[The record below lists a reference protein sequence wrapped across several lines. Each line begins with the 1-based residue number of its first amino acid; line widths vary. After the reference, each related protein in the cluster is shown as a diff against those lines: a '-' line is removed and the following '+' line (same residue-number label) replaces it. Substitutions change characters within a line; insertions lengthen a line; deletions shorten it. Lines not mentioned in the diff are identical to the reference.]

1 MAQKFLPK
9 QAVILAAG
17 ESSRFWPLNQKHK
30 SLFKIMGK
38 PLIWYTIEAL
48 RKSGIKEIIIVEGA
62 KKDIE
67 EALKKYK
74 FPTLKIKYVLQPKPA
89 GMGDALWRTKDLLK
103 EQFFVLNADRVD
115 CEEIIKKLQATSYKL
130 QTVLFGQKTK
140 NPQLYGIAELKGDK
154 VLNIIE
160 KPKKGEEPSNIK
172 IVGVYLL
179 EQSFFEAYEKV
190 KKGMYDF
197 EEALSLYVKK
207 NDVRMVLLDNPEE
220 ETPSLKYPWHL
231 FLMEQYLID
240 KFLKSKIAKSAK
252 ISKNVVI
259 EGKVQIEE
267 NVKIFENAVIK
278 GPCYIGENAIIG
290 NNSIVRE
297 YVNLENNVL
306 IGALAEIARSI
317 FEENSHTHSGFFGD
331 SIFGKDCKI
340 GAGTITANLRLDRGE
355 IKSVVKGEK
364 ISTGLKRLGVIAG
377 QNTHFGINVS
387 LMPGILIGQNS
398 SIGAGS
404 LIGENLT
411 DDTLFFI
418 RQNFQKSQ
426 RRNENS

>member
-115 CEEIIKKLQATSYKL
+115 CEEIIKKLQTTNYKL

-179 EQSFFEAYEKV
+179 GPGFFEFYKKA
-190 KKGMYDF
+190 KKGMYNF
-197 EEALSLYVKK
+197 EETLSLYMIK
-207 NDVRMVLLDNPEE
+207 NDTRIVILNEPEE
-220 ETPSLKYPWHL
+220 ETPTLKYPWHL
-231 FLMEQYLID
+231 FLMEKYLMD
-240 KFLKSKIAKSAK
+240 KFLKSIIAEDAK
-252 ISKNVVI
+252 IGKNVVI
-259 EGKVQIEE
+259 EGKVQIEN
-267 NVKIFENAVIK
+267 NVKILEGAVIK
-278 GPCYIGENAIIG
+278 GPCYIGENCVIG

-306 IGALAEIARSI
+306 IGALAEVARSI
-317 FEENSHTHSGFFGD
+317 FEEGSHTHSGFFGD
-331 SIFGKDCKI
+331 SIFGENCKI
-340 GAGTITANLRLDRGE
+340 GAGTVTANKRLDRKE
-355 IKSVVKGEK
+355 ISTLVKGEK
-364 ISTGLKRLGVIAG
+364 ISTQLKRLGVVIG
-377 QNTHFGINVS
+377 ENSNIGINVS
-387 LMPGILIGQNS
+387 LMPGVFIGVNCNV
-398 SIGAGS
+398 GP
-404 LIGENLT
+404 NLVVKKNLKDRT
-411 DDTLFFI
+411 FLL
-418 RQNFQKSQ
+418 
-426 RRNENS
+426 